1 MGEIDIDLPFIA
13 SVSLI
18 QFDQCALRA
27 LSPSLKTVLMKK
39 GCLAGVAQREHRS
52 TLEQLHCSKVSRRQT
67 SVVADTP
74 ESALVEVVVV
84 VEGSH
89 HKHLKAGKIYRF
101 D

>member
-39 GCLAGVAQREHRS
+39 GCLAGVAQRES
-52 TLEQLHCSKVSRRQT
+52 TGAHWSSCTVPK
-67 SVVADTP
+67 
-74 ESALVEVVVV
+74 
-84 VEGSH
+84 
-89 HKHLKAGKIYRF
+89 
-101 D
+101 